1 MIKNDPINRYH
12 RDPQLGYKLI
22 CEFLLL
28 VALLHLPALLAQLP
42 MRRALPLWRQTL
54 QLSHTHPLWINREI
68 SCRCFSRIL
77 LGKFDNYQLKCHLNQ
92 VFFFSATVLREMRR
106 NAEKREKVKLNK
118 ESS

>member
-12 RDPQLGYKLI
+12 RDPQLGYYKLI

-54 QLSHTHPLWINREI
+54 QLSLYAPSLDQPRNILPL
-68 SCRCFSRIL
+68 L
-77 LGKFDNYQLKCHLNQ
+77 LPNFVRQI
-92 VFFFSATVLREMRR
+92 
-106 NAEKREKVKLNK
+106 
-118 ESS
+118 